1 MSAAVASLIRFLTA
15 FGGDVSRCAGDAGR
29 VRRRPL
35 LDRLGKV
42 RQVRVAAV
50 RHTRRLGEAC
60 EVDSG
65 CVATEEGV
73 ARPLQQGND
82 VLRVCQRGAGAG
94 MEGGEQQHACSQLDG
109 V

>member
-1 MSAAVASLIRFLTA
+1 MS
-15 FGGDVSRCAGDAGR
+15 GDAGR
-29 VRRRPL
+29 VRHHPR

-50 RHTRRLGEAC
+50 RHTSRLGEAC

-65 CVATEEGV
+65 CVAIEEGV
-73 ARPLQQGND
+73 ARPLQQNND
-82 VLRVCQRGAGAG
+82 VLCVCQRGAGAG
-94 MEGGEQQHACSQLDG
+94 MKGGEQQHACSQLDG